1 MTSLDVISNV
11 IEQNS
16 VIDNCNRNKKDSNAD
31 PKLLENPTIE
41 QSFSDAKNEKTDGY
55 ITEESDK
62 LSSSPLN
69 IPQVPQGNS
78 TVGKEDIPHESK
90 KLIEANANID
100 KKLSSKS
107 KVGNKIDK
115 VEVGQPIDDN
125 RLSDKINNITK
136 IDQNIK
142 DTFDN
147 VTKENNSDELFCSSE
162 KKSDKILPT
171 LTNIES
177 KVVEATSV
185 VEDNLSNQANQIKID
200 INEKSN
206 DLRPTVKLSSNTETI
221 NDIKDTFKK
230 VEQSNKLTIKNIVTV
245 SQSNINIIEESQ
257 VNNNLKTDSDR
268 GAISITNVHTILNS
282 NTVLKFISTQ
292 KPSVKKF
299 TSKNLETHKLKSR
312 LRKAMSYENFKLQIK
327 RSLQRTSSAF
337 SALFNCV
344 DFECIT
350 NVRDMK
356 ESSHNNNISEEGNLS
371 DNPQHSDSNKK
382 DSKISEKEMF
392 SVQYNSNLMT
402 DVESSSKKMI

>member
-11 IEQNS
+11 IEKNS

-107 KVGNKIDK
+107 KVDNKIDK

-136 IDQNIK
+136 IEQNIK

-206 DLRPTVKLSSNTETI
+206 DLRPTVKLSSNKETI

-230 VEQSNKLTIKNIVTV
+230 VEQSNKLTIKNIFTV

-257 VNNNLKTDSDR
+257 VNNYALLT
-268 GAISITNVHTILNS
+268 SIR
-282 NTVLKFISTQ
+282 F
-292 KPSVKKF
+292 
-299 TSKNLETHKLKSR
+299 
-312 LRKAMSYENFKLQIK
+312 
-327 RSLQRTSSAF
+327 
-337 SALFNCV
+337 
-344 DFECIT
+344 
-350 NVRDMK
+350 
-356 ESSHNNNISEEGNLS
+356 
-371 DNPQHSDSNKK
+371 
-382 DSKISEKEMF
+382 
-392 SVQYNSNLMT
+392 
-402 DVESSSKKMI
+402 

>member
-16 VIDNCNRNKKDSNAD
+16 VTDNYNRNKKDSNAD
-31 PKLLENPTIE
+31 PKLLVNPTIE
-41 QSFSDAKNEKTDGY
+41 QSFSDVKIEKTDGY

-78 TVGKEDIPHESK
+78 NVGKEDIPHESI
-90 KLIEANANID
+90 KLIEENANIN
-100 KKLSSKS
+100 KKLTSKS
-107 KVGNKIDK
+107 KVDNKIDK

-136 IDQNIK
+136 IEQNIK

-147 VTKENNSDELFCSSE
+147 VTKENHSDEFFSSSE
-162 KKSDKILPT
+162 KKSEKILST

-185 VEDNLSNQANQIKID
+185 ADDNLPNQTNQIKID
-200 INEKSN
+200 INETSN
-206 DLRPTVKLSSNTETI
+206 DLRPTDTDTN
-221 NDIKDTFKK
+221 NDIKDTFEK
-230 VEQSNKLTIKNIVTV
+230 VEQSNKLKIKNIVTV
-245 SQSNINIIEESQ
+245 SQSNVSFIEESQ

-268 GAISITNVHTILNS
+268 GATSITNVHTILNS
-282 NTVLKFISTQ
+282 NTILKFNSTQ

-312 LRKAMSYENFKLQIK
+312 LRKAMSYEHFKLQIK
-327 RSLQRTSSAF
+327 RSFQRTSSAF

-344 DFECIT
+344 DFECST
-350 NVRDMK
+350 NVRNTK
-356 ESSHNNNISEEGNLS
+356 ESCHTNNISEEGKLS

-402 DVESSSKKMI
+402 DAESSSKKMI

>member
-1 MTSLDVISNV
+1 MTSLDVISNA
-11 IEQNS
+11 IKQNS
-16 VIDNCNRNKKDSNAD
+16 VTDNYNRNKKDSNAN
-31 PKLLENPTIE
+31 PKLLVNPTIK
-41 QSFSDAKNEKTDGY
+41 QSFSDVKIEKTDGY

-62 LSSSPLN
+62 LSSSPFN

-78 TVGKEDIPHESK
+78 NAGKEDIPHESK
-90 KLIEANANID
+90 KLIEENANID

-107 KVGNKIDK
+107 KVDNKIDK
-115 VEVGQPIDDN
+115 VEVGRPIDDN

-136 IDQNIK
+136 IEQNIK

-147 VTKENNSDELFCSSE
+147 VTKENKSDEFFSSSE
-162 KKSDKILPT
+162 KKSEKILPT

-185 VEDNLSNQANQIKID
+185 AEDNLPNQTNQIKID

-206 DLRPTVKLSSNTETI
+206 DLRLTVKMSSNTDTN
-221 NDIKDTFKK
+221 NDIKDTFEK
-230 VEQSNKLTIKNIVTV
+230 VEPSNKLKTKNIVTV
-245 SQSNINIIEESQ
+245 SQSNVNFIEETQ
-257 VNNNLKTDSDR
+257 VNNNLKTVSDR
-268 GAISITNVHTILNS
+268 GATSITNVHTILNS
-282 NTVLKFISTQ
+282 NTVLKFNSTQ
-292 KPSVKKF
+292 KPSVTNF

-312 LRKAMSYENFKLQIK
+312 LIKAMSYENFKLQIK
-327 RSLQRTSSAF
+327 RSFQRTSSAF

-344 DFECIT
+344 DFGSST
-350 NVRDMK
+350 NVRNMK
-356 ESSHNNNISEEGNLS
+356 GSSHTNNISEEGNLS

-402 DVESSSKKMI
+402 DVESCK